1 MTVSNLN
8 QYEYV
13 GEWSIMGS
21 LNGAIETREYF
32 GWEKWLLNWLKDTQ
46 VTCMLTKITNRNYF
60 INLTPLETNNNLS
73 DIKLAVVKFSE
84 TLALAIESRHLNRS
98 DSNIGLVVY
107 LVDTLVST
115 GHGGIRV
122 LDAGMGKDKM
132 KSILTSPGQML
143 TFMETVTVKYVYKH
157 FDTISLEALIK

>member
-1 MTVSNLN
+1 MSNLN

-21 LNGAIETREYF
+21 LNGAGTREYF

-46 VTCMLTKITNRNYF
+46 VTCMLAKITNRNYF
-60 INLTPLETNNNLS
+60 INLTPLEVNNFN
-73 DIKLAVVKFSE
+73 DIKLAVVKVSE

-98 DSNIGLVVY
+98 DSNIGIVVY
-107 LVDTLVST
+107 LIDTLVST

-122 LDAGMGKDKM
+122 LNAGMDKDKI

-143 TFMETVTVKYVYKH
+143 SFMDVTVKYVYRN
-157 FDTISLEALIK
+157 FDTISLEILIK